1 MISDRKQRLVHRAY
15 RIERLEP
22 RVMLSADPLGVADS
36 ALDLLVQQTD
46 KVNNPV
52 DVDLFVEEFAQN
64 QHSPNNSNL
73 THDDFSGLLVSEADT
88 LLASADSF
96 LDPIDKTGSVELIV
110 IDAGVE
116 NQTELLSQITSHNT
130 PTAYEIVYL
139 NADEN
144 GLEQLSS
151 IVTNYEEISAIHL
164 LSHGNS
170 TGLQLGNSW
179 VTQQTLTEQADLLAQ
194 WGASVT
200 ESADLL
206 IYGCDLLSTDDGV
219 AFAELF
225 QQLSSMDLA
234 ASDDT
239 TGASDLGGDW
249 HLERSFGAVEAVSL
263 QLNDD
268 WSSTLAAPS
277 VGLILATSDDI
288 DDSEIDDL
296 EEWEA
301 GDVLSLS
308 DPNLKFGDD
317 SDGTL
322 SIYFSLSNLGDGDVT
337 ISGLHYVTSYVAV
350 GTDSSGDPVTL
361 MPGDLLFST
370 ADNENFD
377 DVAVNKKDIALFR
390 PDTPGDY
397 TSGTTSVLLDD
408 LTSKDLFDFALI
420 EKTVTVAGVT
430 LNAGDLVFN
439 DSDDKNGEIQALT
452 IETVG
457 EDNTSYSNNFVL
469 FDSGDAFSTS
479 TAIRGIEVIQEDITL
494 GGANFT
500 AGQMLFSF
508 EKNESTLLGLIPTIR
523 ATDIYALDATSS
535 TSGTATLAFD
545 GSDIELDDQKE
556 SPDSI
561 ALIPYYNDPVG
572 APTVTGNTVE
582 GDVLSADLS
591 TMSDDDG
598 IAPEQVNYQW
608 QVSTDGSTGWS
619 DISDATESTLSL
631 LEEYANQYVRVEVS
645 YIDQRGQ
652 SEGPIYSDAS
662 AQIAAVND
670 PPAVSLTPRNPVFWE
685 GDSPVA
691 LFADANVDLG
701 ESFDSVA
708 AFTFSLTNVV
718 DIGSEKLSFSGYDII
733 LTGGTAGSIAS
744 ADFSYAYNVSLVGG
758 TATINFTASG
768 VSGSELADALN
779 GLTYENTSSGQT
791 DATKV
796 FTFESLQD
804 SGGTSNG
811 GTDTIAPNI
820 VSTIT
825 QNSVN
830 SVPTSSGPVVLNN
843 TEEDNSLEISRADL
857 VQNTTDPEGTLLDVR
872 DLTISIGG
880 GSLLDNGNGTW
891 SYTPATDYN
900 GPVELSYTVS
910 DGANDIS
917 TSASFEVTAVN
928 DKPESTV
935 VVLSPIVED
944 SGARTI
950 TQEQLLVNT
959 TDVDSAAFTAS
970 ALAITS
976 GSGNLNDNGD
986 GTWSYTPAANDNGTI
1001 EFSYTISDGTDDI
1014 VNTASLEITP
1024 QNDAPTSTSATLAP
1038 ILEDSGTYTITQDD
1052 LLVGYAND
1060 VDGDSLTA
1068 SDLLIIEGNGS
1079 LVANADGTW
1088 DYTPTTNDNGT
1099 ILFSYTISDGTDSVV
1114 NTASLDI
1121 TPVNDAPTS
1130 THVTLSPT
1138 NEDDSGLVFHKNE
1151 LTSNASDVETTDNRD
1166 LLVENFVIDS
1176 PEWGNVY
1183 RVGNLFYFNSA
1194 ENYNGLVTFS
1204 YTISDGDKTTEG
1216 TASIFVNPVND
1227 APVSTP
1233 ATLTPIDED
1242 SGVRV
1247 ITQDDLLSG
1256 YASDVDGDSLT
1267 ASDLLITEGNG
1278 SVVANADGSW
1288 NYTPAADDN
1297 GTISFS
1303 YTISD
1308 GTDSVSNTATLDITP
1323 VNDAPVSTPA
1333 TLAPINEDSGV
1344 RVITQDDLLAGYAS
1358 DVDGDSLTVSDLL
1371 ITEGNGSL
1379 VANADGTWNYTP
1391 AADDNGTISFSYTI
1405 SDGTDSVSNTA
1416 TLDIIPVN
1424 DAPVSTPA
1432 TLAPIDEDS
1441 GVRVIT
1447 QDDLLAGYASDV
1459 DGDSLTASDL
1469 LITEGNGSLVAN
1481 ADGTWNYT
1489 PAADDN
1495 GTISFSYTIS
1505 DGTDSV
1511 SNTATLDIIPVNDA
1525 PVSTPATLVPIN
1537 EDSGVRVITQDDLLA
1552 SYASDVDGDSLTAS
1566 DLLITEG
1573 NGSLVANA
1581 DGSWNYT
1588 PAADDNG
1595 TISFSYTISDGAAST
1610 SNTATL
1616 VVNPVNDLPVS
1627 TPLTLN
1633 PINED
1638 SGVRIITQN
1647 ELLANASDIDSVGL
1661 VVSNLAIT
1669 QGEGLLVSNADG
1681 SWSFVPA
1688 ENYNGRVSFSYL
1700 ISDGTG
1706 SITNTASVL
1715 VIPVNDVPVGSIT
1728 LVGQPVENTTVTI
1741 DDRLFDA
1748 DGVTNLSY
1756 HWLRNGVSIGV
1767 IGDSYTL
1774 VDADVGQSIQV
1785 EARYI
1790 DGLGNSERFLSDEL
1804 RDIANVNDLPMG
1816 SFEVA
1821 GDLVIGSVLTANSQI
1836 ADEDGL
1842 GDFSYQWYRNGEMIT
1857 GANQPSYTLQS
1868 SDAGQQ
1874 FSVAVSYVDGFG
1886 TAELVVSA
1894 NTDAITEGDSIAQ
1907 PPVVTEQTEELA
1919 ELVMSPVAPVEASET
1934 SAAKTEITASESAD
1948 SNDEVSEEQSSNQ
1961 AGADV
1966 QDPSLVPS
1974 NEGGRSSAVA
1984 AQLLTDEIEVV
1995 GQVALSELANAKI
2008 NVLAVEVGKQIAL
2021 SNQLQQSWAQLSD
2034 PMMLMKS
2041 EGLMQSLDTMNNQV
2055 AEQLALD
2062 KMVVGGG
2069 IAVSSGLSIGYVTWL
2084 LRSGVLLSS
2093 VLSSLPAW
2101 RFIDPLPVLSGLGA
2115 TDAGAGDNTS
2125 LEDLVKET
2133 PETAAGSDDLDA
2145 QHTEGETPK

>member
-36 ALDLLVQQTD
+36 ALDLLVHQTD
-46 KVNNPV
+46 KINNPV

-96 LDPIDKTGSVELIV
+96 LDPINKTGSVELIV

-200 ESADLL
+200 ENADLL

-225 QQLSSMDLA
+225 QQLSSMDVA

-296 EEWEA
+296 EAWEA

-308 DPNLKFGDD
+308 GPNLNFGDD

-337 ISGLHYVTSYVAV
+337 ISGLHYVTSYVTV

-377 DVAVNKKDIALFR
+377 DVAVKKKDIALFR

-397 TSGTTSVLLDD
+397 TSGTTSVLLDN

-439 DSDDKNGEIQALT
+439 DSDDKNGEIQVLT

-457 EDNTSYSNNFVL
+457 EENTSYSNNFVL
-469 FDSGDAFSTS
+469 FDASTS
-479 TAIRGIEVIQEDITL
+479 SAIRGIEVIQENITL

-508 EKNESTLLGLIPTIR
+508 EKNQSTLLGLFPSAR
-523 ATDIYALDATSS
+523 ATDIYVLDATSS
-535 TSGTATLAFD
+535 TDGTATVVFD
-545 GSDIELDDQKE
+545 GSDIGLDDEKE

-561 ALIPYYNDPVG
+561 ALIPYYNDPLG

-608 QVSTDGSTGWS
+608 QVSADGFTGWS
-619 DISDATESTLSL
+619 DISDATQSTLSL
-631 LEEYANQYVRVEVS
+631 SEEYANQYVRVEVS

-733 LTGGTAGSIAS
+733 LTNGTAGSIAS

-811 GTDTIAPNI
+811 GTDTINPNI

-830 SVPTSSGPVVLNN
+830 SAPTSSGPVVLNN

-959 TDVDSAAFTAS
+959 TDVDSVALTAS
-970 ALAITS
+970 ALTITS

-1024 QNDAPTSTSATLAP
+1024 QNDAPTSTPATLAP

-1068 SDLLIIEGNGS
+1068 SDLLITEGNGS

-1088 DYTPTTNDNGT
+1088 DYTPATNDNGT

-1204 YTISDGDKTTEG
+1204 YIISDGDKTTEG

-1247 ITQDDLLSG
+1247 ITQDDLL
-1256 YASDVDGDSLT
+1256 
-1267 ASDLLITEGNG
+1267 
-1278 SVVANADGSW
+1278 
-1288 NYTPAADDN
+1288 
-1297 GTISFS
+1297 
-1303 YTISD
+1303 
-1308 GTDSVSNTATLDITP
+1308 
-1323 VNDAPVSTPA
+1323 
-1333 TLAPINEDSGV
+1333 
-1344 RVITQDDLLAGYAS
+1344 AGYAS
-1358 DVDGDSLTVSDLL
+1358 DVDGDSLT
-1371 ITEGNGSL
+1371 
-1379 VANADGTWNYTP
+1379 
-1391 AADDNGTISFSYTI
+1391 
-1405 SDGTDSVSNTA
+1405 
-1416 TLDIIPVN
+1416 
-1424 DAPVSTPA
+1424 
-1432 TLAPIDEDS
+1432 
-1441 GVRVIT
+1441 
-1447 QDDLLAGYASDV
+1447 
-1459 DGDSLTASDL
+1459 
-1469 LITEGNGSLVAN
+1469 
-1481 ADGTWNYT
+1481 
-1489 PAADDN
+1489 
-1495 GTISFSYTIS
+1495 
-1505 DGTDSV
+1505 
-1511 SNTATLDIIPVNDA
+1511 
-1525 PVSTPATLVPIN
+1525 
-1537 EDSGVRVITQDDLLA
+1537 
-1552 SYASDVDGDSLTAS
+1552 
-1566 DLLITEG
+1566 
-1573 NGSLVANA
+1573 
-1581 DGSWNYT
+1581 
-1588 PAADDNG
+1588 
-1595 TISFSYTISDGAAST
+1595 
-1610 SNTATL
+1610 
-1616 VVNPVNDLPVS
+1616 
-1627 TPLTLN
+1627 
-1633 PINED
+1633 
-1638 SGVRIITQN
+1638 
-1647 ELLANASDIDSVGL
+1647 
-1661 VVSNLAIT
+1661 
-1669 QGEGLLVSNADG
+1669 
-1681 SWSFVPA
+1681 
-1688 ENYNGRVSFSYL
+1688 
-1700 ISDGTG
+1700 
-1706 SITNTASVL
+1706 
-1715 VIPVNDVPVGSIT
+1715 
-1728 LVGQPVENTTVTI
+1728 
-1741 DDRLFDA
+1741 
-1748 DGVTNLSY
+1748 
-1756 HWLRNGVSIGV
+1756 
-1767 IGDSYTL
+1767 
-1774 VDADVGQSIQV
+1774 
-1785 EARYI
+1785 
-1790 DGLGNSERFLSDEL
+1790 
-1804 RDIANVNDLPMG
+1804 
-1816 SFEVA
+1816 
-1821 GDLVIGSVLTANSQI
+1821 
-1836 ADEDGL
+1836 
-1842 GDFSYQWYRNGEMIT
+1842 
-1857 GANQPSYTLQS
+1857 
-1868 SDAGQQ
+1868 
-1874 FSVAVSYVDGFG
+1874 
-1886 TAELVVSA
+1886 
-1894 NTDAITEGDSIAQ
+1894 
-1907 PPVVTEQTEELA
+1907 
-1919 ELVMSPVAPVEASET
+1919 
-1934 SAAKTEITASESAD
+1934 
-1948 SNDEVSEEQSSNQ
+1948 
-1961 AGADV
+1961 
-1966 QDPSLVPS
+1966 
-1974 NEGGRSSAVA
+1974 
-1984 AQLLTDEIEVV
+1984 
-1995 GQVALSELANAKI
+1995 
-2008 NVLAVEVGKQIAL
+2008 
-2021 SNQLQQSWAQLSD
+2021 
-2034 PMMLMKS
+2034 
-2041 EGLMQSLDTMNNQV
+2041 
-2055 AEQLALD
+2055 
-2062 KMVVGGG
+2062 
-2069 IAVSSGLSIGYVTWL
+2069 
-2084 LRSGVLLSS
+2084 
-2093 VLSSLPAW
+2093 
-2101 RFIDPLPVLSGLGA
+2101 
-2115 TDAGAGDNTS
+2115 
-2125 LEDLVKET
+2125 
-2133 PETAAGSDDLDA
+2133 
-2145 QHTEGETPK
+2145 

>member
-1 MISDRKQRLVHRAY
+1 MISDSKQRLVHRAY

-64 QHSPNNSNL
+64 QHSPDNSNL

-200 ESADLL
+200 ENADLL
-206 IYGCDLLSTDDGV
+206 IYGCDLLSTDEGV

-225 QQLSSMDLA
+225 QQLSSMDVA

-288 DDSEIDDL
+288 NDSGVNGL
-296 EEWEA
+296 EAWEA

-308 DPNLKFGDD
+308 DPNLKFGDT
-317 SDGTL
+317 SVGTL

-337 ISGLHYVTSYVAV
+337 ISGLHYVTSYVTV

-370 ADNENFD
+370 ADDENFD
-377 DVAVNKKDIALFR
+377 DVAVKKKDIALFR

-469 FDSGDAFSTS
+469 FDASTS
-479 TAIRGIEVIQEDITL
+479 SAIRGIEVIQENITL
-494 GGANFT
+494 GEANFT

-508 EKNESTLLGLIPTIR
+508 EKNQSTLLGLFPSAR
-523 ATDIYALDATSS
+523 ATDIYVLDATSS
-535 TSGTATLAFD
+535 TDGTATVVFD
-545 GSDIELDDQKE
+545 GSDIGLDDEKE

-598 IAPEQVNYQW
+598 VASEQVNYQW
-608 QVSTDGSTGWS
+608 QVSADGFTGWS

-631 LEEYANQYVRVEVS
+631 LEEYANQYIRVEVS

-662 AQIAAVND
+662 AQIAALND

-718 DIGSEKLSFSGYDII
+718 DIGSEKLTFSGYDII
-733 LTGGTAGSIAS
+733 LTDGTAGSIAS

-811 GTDTIAPNI
+811 GTDTITPNI

-830 SVPTSSGPVVLNN
+830 SAPTSSGPVVLNN
-843 TEEDNSLEISRADL
+843 IEEDNSLEISRADL

-891 SYTPATDYN
+891 SYNPVTDYS

-970 ALAITS
+970 ALTITS

-1024 QNDAPTSTSATLAP
+1024 QNDAPTSTPATLAP

-1068 SDLLIIEGNGS
+1068 SDLLITEGNGS

-1088 DYTPTTNDNGT
+1088 DYTPATNDNGT
-1099 ILFSYTISDGTDSVV
+1099 ILFSYTISDGTDS
-1114 NTASLDI
+1114 I
-1121 TPVNDAPTS
+1121 
-1130 THVTLSPT
+1130 
-1138 NEDDSGLVFHKNE
+1138 
-1151 LTSNASDVETTDNRD
+1151 
-1166 LLVENFVIDS
+1166 
-1176 PEWGNVY
+1176 
-1183 RVGNLFYFNSA
+1183 
-1194 ENYNGLVTFS
+1194 
-1204 YTISDGDKTTEG
+1204 
-1216 TASIFVNPVND
+1216 
-1227 APVSTP
+1227 
-1233 ATLTPIDED
+1233 
-1242 SGVRV
+1242 
-1247 ITQDDLLSG
+1247 
-1256 YASDVDGDSLT
+1256 
-1267 ASDLLITEGNG
+1267 
-1278 SVVANADGSW
+1278 
-1288 NYTPAADDN
+1288 
-1297 GTISFS
+1297 
-1303 YTISD
+1303 
-1308 GTDSVSNTATLDITP
+1308 SNTATLDINP

-1333 TLAPINEDSGV
+1333 TLAPMSV
-1344 RVITQDDLLAGYAS
+1344 MAMSPIT
-1358 DVDGDSLTVSDLL
+1358 VVP
-1371 ITEGNGSL
+1371 E
-1379 VANADGTWNYTP
+1379 
-1391 AADDNGTISFSYTI
+1391 TI
-1405 SDGTDSVSNTA
+1405 A
-1416 TLDIIPVN
+1416 TL
-1424 DAPVSTPA
+1424 
-1432 TLAPIDEDS
+1432 
-1441 GVRVIT
+1441 
-1447 QDDLLAGYASDV
+1447 
-1459 DGDSLTASDL
+1459 
-1469 LITEGNGSLVAN
+1469 
-1481 ADGTWNYT
+1481 
-1489 PAADDN
+1489 
-1495 GTISFSYTIS
+1495 
-1505 DGTDSV
+1505 
-1511 SNTATLDIIPVNDA
+1511 
-1525 PVSTPATLVPIN
+1525 
-1537 EDSGVRVITQDDLLA
+1537 
-1552 SYASDVDGDSLTAS
+1552 
-1566 DLLITEG
+1566 
-1573 NGSLVANA
+1573 
-1581 DGSWNYT
+1581 
-1588 PAADDNG
+1588 
-1595 TISFSYTISDGAAST
+1595 
-1610 SNTATL
+1610 
-1616 VVNPVNDLPVS
+1616 
-1627 TPLTLN
+1627 
-1633 PINED
+1633 
-1638 SGVRIITQN
+1638 
-1647 ELLANASDIDSVGL
+1647 
-1661 VVSNLAIT
+1661 
-1669 QGEGLLVSNADG
+1669 
-1681 SWSFVPA
+1681 
-1688 ENYNGRVSFSYL
+1688 
-1700 ISDGTG
+1700 
-1706 SITNTASVL
+1706 
-1715 VIPVNDVPVGSIT
+1715 
-1728 LVGQPVENTTVTI
+1728 
-1741 DDRLFDA
+1741 
-1748 DGVTNLSY
+1748 
-1756 HWLRNGVSIGV
+1756 
-1767 IGDSYTL
+1767 
-1774 VDADVGQSIQV
+1774 
-1785 EARYI
+1785 
-1790 DGLGNSERFLSDEL
+1790 NS
-1804 RDIANVNDLPMG
+1804 
-1816 SFEVA
+1816 
-1821 GDLVIGSVLTANSQI
+1821 
-1836 ADEDGL
+1836 
-1842 GDFSYQWYRNGEMIT
+1842 
-1857 GANQPSYTLQS
+1857 
-1868 SDAGQQ
+1868 
-1874 FSVAVSYVDGFG
+1874 
-1886 TAELVVSA
+1886 
-1894 NTDAITEGDSIAQ
+1894 
-1907 PPVVTEQTEELA
+1907 
-1919 ELVMSPVAPVEASET
+1919 
-1934 SAAKTEITASESAD
+1934 K
-1948 SNDEVSEEQSSNQ
+1948 
-1961 AGADV
+1961 
-1966 QDPSLVPS
+1966 
-1974 NEGGRSSAVA
+1974 SSA
-1984 AQLLTDEIEVV
+1984 
-1995 GQVALSELANAKI
+1995 S
-2008 NVLAVEVGKQIAL
+2008 
-2021 SNQLQQSWAQLSD
+2021 
-2034 PMMLMKS
+2034 
-2041 EGLMQSLDTMNNQV
+2041 
-2055 AEQLALD
+2055 
-2062 KMVVGGG
+2062 
-2069 IAVSSGLSIGYVTWL
+2069 
-2084 LRSGVLLSS
+2084 
-2093 VLSSLPAW
+2093 
-2101 RFIDPLPVLSGLGA
+2101 A
-2115 TDAGAGDNTS
+2115 T
-2125 LEDLVKET
+2125 
-2133 PETAAGSDDLDA
+2133 
-2145 QHTEGETPK
+2145 

>member
-46 KVNNPV
+46 KINNPV

-144 GLEQLSS
+144 GFEQLSS

-200 ESADLL
+200 ENADLL

-225 QQLSSMDLA
+225 QQLSSMDVA

-288 DDSEIDDL
+288 DDSGVNGL
-296 EEWEA
+296 EAWEA

-308 DPNLKFGDD
+308 DPDLKFGDT
-317 SDGTL
+317 SGGTL
-322 SIYFSLSNLGDGDVT
+322 SIYFSISNLGDGDVT
-337 ISGLHYVTSYVAV
+337 ISGLHYVTSYVTV

-370 ADNENFD
+370 ADDENFD
-377 DVAVNKKDIALFR
+377 DVAVKKKDIALFR

-457 EDNTSYSNNFVL
+457 EENTSYSNNFVL
-469 FDSGDAFSTS
+469 FDGSTNS
-479 TAIRGIEVIQEDITL
+479 AIRGIEVIQEDITFE
-494 GGANFT
+494 GANFT
-500 AGQMLFSF
+500 AGQMLFSL
-508 EKNESTLLGLIPTIR
+508 EKNESTLLGLLPSAR
-523 ATDIYALDATSS
+523 ATDIYVLDATSS
-535 TSGTATLAFD
+535 TSGTATVVFD
-545 GSDIELDDQKE
+545 GSDIGLDDENE

-561 ALIPYYNDPVG
+561 ALIPYYNDFVG

-582 GDVLSADLS
+582 GDVLLADLS

-598 IAPEQVNYQW
+598 IASEQVNYQW
-608 QVSTDGSTGWS
+608 QVSADGSTGWS
-619 DISDATESTLSL
+619 DISDATQSTLSL

-670 PPAVSLTPRNPVFWE
+670 SPVVSLTPRNPVFWE

-691 LFADANVDLG
+691 LFVDANVDLG

-718 DIGSEKLSFSGYDII
+718 DIGSEKLNFSGYDII

-744 ADFSYAYNVSLVGG
+744 AEFSYAYNVSLVGG

-811 GTDTIAPNI
+811 GTDTVNPNI

-830 SVPTSSGPVVLNN
+830 SAPTSSGPVVLNN
-843 TEEDNSLEISRADL
+843 IEEDNSLEISRADL

-970 ALAITS
+970 ALTITS

-1024 QNDAPTSTSATLAP
+1024 QNDAPTSTPATLAP

-1068 SDLLIIEGNGS
+1068 SDLLITEGNGS

-1088 DYTPTTNDNGT
+1088 DYTPATNDNGT

-1114 NTASLDI
+1114 NTASMDI

-1138 NEDDSGLVFHKNE
+1138 NEDDSGLVFHKNQ
-1151 LTSNASDVETTDNRD
+1151 LTSNASDAETTDNRD

-1242 SGVRV
+1242 S
-1247 ITQDDLLSG
+1247 D
-1256 YASDVDGDSLT
+1256 
-1267 ASDLLITEGNG
+1267 
-1278 SVVANADGSW
+1278 
-1288 NYTPAADDN
+1288 
-1297 GTISFS
+1297 
-1303 YTISD
+1303 
-1308 GTDSVSNTATLDITP
+1308 
-1323 VNDAPVSTPA
+1323 
-1333 TLAPINEDSGV
+1333 
-1344 RVITQDDLLAGYAS
+1344 
-1358 DVDGDSLTVSDLL
+1358 
-1371 ITEGNGSL
+1371 
-1379 VANADGTWNYTP
+1379 
-1391 AADDNGTISFSYTI
+1391 
-1405 SDGTDSVSNTA
+1405 
-1416 TLDIIPVN
+1416 
-1424 DAPVSTPA
+1424 
-1432 TLAPIDEDS
+1432 
-1441 GVRVIT
+1441 VRVIT

-1525 PVSTPATLVPIN
+1525 PVSTPATLAPID
-1537 EDSGVRVITQDDLLA
+1537 EDSGVRVITQDDLLVG
-1552 SYASDVDGDSLTAS
+1552 YASDVDGDSLTAS

-1573 NGSLVANA
+1573 NGSVIANADGTWNYTPAADDNGTISFSYTISDGTDSASNTATLDITPVNDAPVSTPATLAPIDEDSGFRVITQDDLLAGYASDVDGDNLTASDLLITEGNGSLVANA
-1581 DGSWNYT
+1581 DGTWNYT
-1588 PAADDNG
+1588 PTADDNG

-1669 QGEGLLVSNADG
+1669 QGEGQLVSNADG

-1706 SITNTASVL
+1706 SITNTASVM
-1715 VIPVNDVPVGSIT
+1715 VTPVNDVPVGSIT

-1741 DDRLFDA
+1741 DDQLFDA

-1790 DGLGNSERFLSDEL
+1790 DGLGNSEHFLSDEL
-1804 RDIANVNDLPMG
+1804 RDIANVNDLPTG

-1842 GDFSYQWYRNGEMIT
+1842 GDFNYQWYRNGELIT

-1886 TAELVVSA
+1886 NAELVVSA

-1907 PPVVTEQTEELA
+1907 PPVVTEQTEELT
-1919 ELVMSPVAPVEASET
+1919 ELVMSPAAPVEASET
-1934 SAAKTEITASESAD
+1934 SAAKTEITATESAD

-1966 QDPSLVPS
+1966 QDPSLVSS

-2008 NVLAVEVGKQIAL
+2008 NILAVEVGKQIAL

-2115 TDAGAGDNTS
+2115 TDVDAGDNSS

>member
-46 KVNNPV
+46 KINNPV

-144 GLEQLSS
+144 GFEQLSS

-200 ESADLL
+200 ENADLL

-225 QQLSSMDLA
+225 QQLSSMDVA

-288 DDSEIDDL
+288 DDSGVNGL
-296 EEWEA
+296 EAWEA

-308 DPNLKFGDD
+308 DPNLKFGDT
-317 SDGTL
+317 SVGTL

-337 ISGLHYVTSYVAV
+337 ISGLHYVTSYVTV

-390 PDTPGDY
+390 PDNPGDY

-457 EDNTSYSNNFVL
+457 EENTSYSNNFVL
-469 FDSGDAFSTS
+469 FDASTS
-479 TAIRGIEVIQEDITL
+479 SAIRGIEVIQENITL
-494 GGANFT
+494 GEANFT

-508 EKNESTLLGLIPTIR
+508 EKNQSTLLGLIPTIR

-545 GSDIELDDQKE
+545 GSDINLDLEKE

-561 ALIPYYNDPVG
+561 ALVPYYNAPVG
-572 APTVTGNTVE
+572 SPTITGSEIVGEVLTVH
-582 GDVLSADLS
+582 LT

-598 IAPEQVNYQW
+598 IATENVNYQW
-608 QVSTDGSTGWS
+608 QISSDGTTGWS
-619 DISDATESTLSL
+619 DITDATESTLTL
-631 LEEYANQYVRVEVS
+631 LEEHANQYVRIEVS
-645 YIDQRGQ
+645 YIDLRGQ
-652 SEGPIYSDAS
+652 SEGPIYSGASTQITDINDAP
-662 AQIAAVND
+662 V
-670 PPAVSLTPRNPVFWE
+670 VSLTPRNPVFGE

-691 LFADANVDLG
+691 LFADVSVDLV
-701 ESFDSVA
+701 ESFDTVA

-811 GTDTIAPNI
+811 GTDTITPSI

-830 SVPTSSGPVVLNN
+830 SAPTSSGPVVLNN

-857 VQNTTDPEGTLLDVR
+857 AQNTTDPEGTLLDVR

-950 TQEQLLVNT
+950 NQEQLLVNT

-970 ALAITS
+970 ALTITS

-986 GTWSYTPAANDNGTI
+986 GTWSYTPAANDIGTI

-1024 QNDAPTSTSATLAP
+1024 QNDAPTSTPATLAP

-1068 SDLLIIEGNGS
+1068 SDLLITEGNGS

-1088 DYTPTTNDNGT
+1088 DYTPATNDNGT

-1138 NEDDSGLVFHKNE
+1138 NEDDSGLVFHKNQ
-1151 LTSNASDVETTDNRD
+1151 LTSNASDAETTDNRD
-1166 LLVENFVIDS
+1166 LLVENFVIVS

-1227 APVSTP
+1227 APVSIP

-1242 SGVRV
+1242 SGLRI
-1247 ITQDDLLSG
+1247 ITQDDLLVG

-1278 SVVANADGSW
+1278 SLVANADGTW
-1288 NYTPAADDN
+1288 NYTPAANDN
-1297 GTISFS
+1297 GTIRFS

-1308 GTDSVSNTATLDITP
+1308 GTDSTSNTATLDIIP

-1358 DVDGDSLTVSDLL
+1358 DVDGDSLTASDLL

-1379 VANADGTWNYTP
+1379 VANADGSWNYTP

-1489 PAADDN
+1489 PD
-1495 GTISFSYTIS
+1495 
-1505 DGTDSV
+1505 
-1511 SNTATLDIIPVNDA
+1511 
-1525 PVSTPATLVPIN
+1525 
-1537 EDSGVRVITQDDLLA
+1537 
-1552 SYASDVDGDSLTAS
+1552 
-1566 DLLITEG
+1566 
-1573 NGSLVANA
+1573 
-1581 DGSWNYT
+1581 
-1588 PAADDNG
+1588 ADDNG

-1610 SNTATL
+1610 INMATL
-1616 VVNPVNDLPVS
+1616 VINPVNDLPVS

-1638 SGVRIITQN
+1638 SGPHIITQN

-1669 QGEGLLVSNADG
+1669 QGEGQLLSNADG

-1700 ISDGTG
+1700 ISDGIG
-1706 SITNTASVL
+1706 SITNTASVM
-1715 VIPVNDVPVGSIT
+1715 VTPVNDVPVGSIT

-1748 DGVTNLSY
+1748 DGVTSLSY

-1804 RDIANVNDLPMG
+1804 RDIANVNDLPTG

-1842 GDFSYQWYRNGEMIT
+1842 GDFNYQWYRNGEMIT

-1907 PPVVTEQTEELA
+1907 PPVVTEQTEELT
-1919 ELVMSPVAPVEASET
+1919 ELVMSPAAPVEASET
-1934 SAAKTEITASESAD
+1934 SAAKTEITATESAD

-1966 QDPSLVPS
+1966 QDPSLVSS

-2008 NVLAVEVGKQIAL
+2008 NILAVEVGKQIAL

-2115 TDAGAGDNTS
+2115 TDADAGDNSS

-2133 PETAAGSDDLDA
+2133 PETAAGSDDLDV